1 MVHGRYTAW
10 GAKPVVG
17 MDIFRVADGKV
28 VEHWDV
34 LQEEVPAD
42 FTKSVIWQFHFL
54 GGSI

>member
-10 GAKPVVG
+10 GPKPVVG
-17 MDIFRVADGKV
+17 VDIFRVADGKV

-42 FTKSVIWQFHFL
+42 FTKSGNPMF
-54 GGSI
+54 SEA